1 MPAPTFRVVGG
12 AYRRRHT
19 QVPPYEHRRT
29 APFCWGAG
37 TSSDT
42 VRHKAAVPTPHGVVG
57 GGFSVSPE
65 PRTNYRPTRRAGP
78 MCPAAPYRVALTG
91 AWGRMRNR
99 FVGRG
104 ILDASMVHSI
114 RGRQGCRPLRS
125 GWSVARTGGGTHR
138 CRPTNIDGLP
148 RFAGGRDGGLAAYA
162 ARIAPSADGALD
174 DRGFR
179 PLRRA
184 GVSRRV
190 RRGYFA
196 PCAGRVFRP
205 LRRTTG
211 GAASGLRDLGNAPPV
226 GKRCRRGILCQSK
239 AQVRRHTGCMAR
251 SWAAAMAQ
259 KARRH
264 PQSHRW

>member
-19 QVPPYEHRRT
+19 QVPPYEHGRT

-104 ILDASMVHSI
+104 ILDASMAHSI
-114 RGRQGCRPLRS
+114 RGRQGCRPLHPAEKMAPT
-125 GWSVARTGGGTHR
+125 VHPTGGGGGGHGAVGDGPGDCAICGWRFGRLGISRRARRGCFAR
-138 CRPTNIDGLP
+138 C
-148 RFAGGRDGGLAAYA
+148 GGREFRWLRPAT
-162 ARIAPSADGALD
+162 
-174 DRGFR
+174 RG
-179 PLRRA
+179 
-184 GVSRRV
+184 S
-190 RRGYFA
+190 
-196 PCAGRVFRP
+196 
-205 LRRTTG
+205 
-211 GAASGLRDLGNAPPV
+211 ASGLRNFL
-226 GKRCRRGILCQSK
+226 KKIE
-239 AQVRRHTGCMAR
+239 
-251 SWAAAMAQ
+251 
-259 KARRH
+259 
-264 PQSHRW
+264 

>member
-1 MPAPTFRVVGG
+1 MS
-12 AYRRRHT
+12 RR
-19 QVPPYEHRRT
+19 
-29 APFCWGAG
+29 
-37 TSSDT
+37 
-42 VRHKAAVPTPHGVVG
+42 AVPG
-57 GGFSVSPE
+57 G
-65 PRTNYRPTRRAGP
+65 
-78 MCPAAPYRVALTG
+78 MTG
-91 AWGRMRNR
+91 AWGRNRNR

-138 CRPTNIDGLP
+138 CRPTNMDGLP

-179 PLRRA
+179 PLRR
-184 GVSRRV
+184 
-190 RRGYFA
+190 
-196 PCAGRVFRP
+196 
-205 LRRTTG
+205 TTG
-211 GAASGLRDLGNAPPV
+211 GATSGLRDLGNAPPV

>member
-1 MPAPTFRVVGG
+1 
-12 AYRRRHT
+12 
-19 QVPPYEHRRT
+19 
-29 APFCWGAG
+29 
-37 TSSDT
+37 
-42 VRHKAAVPTPHGVVG
+42 
-57 GGFSVSPE
+57 
-65 PRTNYRPTRRAGP
+65 
-78 MCPAAPYRVALTG
+78 
-91 AWGRMRNR
+91 
-99 FVGRG
+99 
-104 ILDASMVHSI
+104 MVHSI
-114 RGRQGCRPLRS
+114 RGRQGCRPLRF
-125 GWSVARTGGGTHR
+125 GWSVVRTGGGTHR
-138 CRPTNIDGLP
+138 SGPTNMDGLP

-239 AQVRRHTGCMAR
+239 AQLRRHTGCMAR
-251 SWAAAMAQ
+251 SWTPAVTPVVSCPIEKNRVKLLIFWGILGLTEVFSCSKCPLKNTTNTFPVCPLHPPATKTFSLPFSSASLCLSHR
-259 KARRH
+259 RRH
-264 PQSHRW
+264 LRHCPTDPHRLDGCRL